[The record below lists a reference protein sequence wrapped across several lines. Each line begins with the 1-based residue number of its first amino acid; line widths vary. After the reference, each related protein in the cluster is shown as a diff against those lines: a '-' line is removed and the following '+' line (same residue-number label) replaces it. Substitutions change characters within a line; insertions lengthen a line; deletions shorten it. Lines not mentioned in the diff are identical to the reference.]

1 VAELVKIDNNHE
13 GYFEVLYTLFEK
25 GRIQDSRNG
34 RTIEV
39 QDLVIEVANPLEMA
53 PNGVRPG
60 YNVTIGW
67 VEGLQLIAGITD
79 SALTTQ
85 VQPNF
90 RAFMEHEDARFWGA
104 YGPRLVD
111 QLPII
116 AARLAAEP
124 DTRQAVTTLWDPEYD
139 ARGGKKD
146 HPCTTAFVFQIR
158 DGKLNMSTLM
168 RSNDLW
174 WGWPYDSQQFAML
187 HLTLAGVL
195 ELPVGTY
202 THHAVS
208 AHLYEPHWAAARET
222 LLNRTVTESPIQTPM
237 FNVPADMGLP
247 FELPNSPELYR
258 AEMAERRWNAVR
270 ERAFTTYRAIT
281 QTLPTTDLKTEDEV
295 RVAQELMKRRTL
307 TLAKELKKLD
317 DIQL

>member
-1 VAELVKIDNNHE
+1 MAELVRVSNNHD
-13 GYFEVLYTLFEK
+13 GYLEVINTLFEK
-25 GRIQDSRNG
+25 GVKQESRNG
-34 RTIEV
+34 TTLEV
-39 QDLVIEVANPLEMA
+39 QDLMIEVANPLEMA

-60 YNVTIGW
+60 YAVSIGW

-104 YGPRLVD
+104 YGPRLRD

-116 AARLAAEP
+116 VGRLAADP
-124 DTRQAVTTLWDPEYD
+124 DTRQAVTTLWDPKYD
-139 ARGGKKD
+139 AAGGKKD

-168 RSNDLW
+168 RSNDLY

-187 HLTLAGVL
+187 QLTMAGALRV
-195 ELPVGTY
+195 PVGTY

-208 AHLYEPHWAAARET
+208 AHLYEPHWVAAREM
-222 LLNRTVTESPIQTPM
+222 LANWDVTESALQTPM
-237 FNVPADMGLP
+237 FNVLEGVPLTVLTPPGS
-247 FELPNSPELYR
+247 NY
-258 AEMAERRWNAVR
+258 AENYARVRWEAVR
-270 ERAFTTYRAIT
+270 ERAFTTYRVIT
-281 QTLPTTDLKTEDEV
+281 QTLPTSELKTEDEV
-295 RVAQELMKRRTL
+295 RVARELMKRRATTL
-307 TLAKELKKLD
+307 EREQKKLD